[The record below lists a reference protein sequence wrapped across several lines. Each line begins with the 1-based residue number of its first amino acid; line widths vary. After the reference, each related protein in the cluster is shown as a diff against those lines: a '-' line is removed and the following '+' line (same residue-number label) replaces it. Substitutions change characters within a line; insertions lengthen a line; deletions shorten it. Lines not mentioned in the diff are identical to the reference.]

1 MAARKDYANSVQCVI
16 FIAKDES
23 GKKMKMKQIINA
35 DKIDG
40 IILDYNVI
48 WIGNGNDINNVI
60 SNDTYLKRKEGLGF
74 SKLGNLYLMKKISL
88 TSLRT
93 SPLTLWARAHCQS

>member
-1 MAARKDYANSVQCVI
+1 MSARKDYANSVQCVI
-16 FIAKDES
+16 FNAKDES
-23 GKKMKMKQIINA
+23 GKKMKQTINA

-48 WIGNGNDINNVI
+48 WIGNGNDINNAI

-74 SKLGNLYLMKKISL
+74 SKLGNL
-88 TSLRT
+88 
-93 SPLTLWARAHCQS
+93 